1 MTYQNDPNINRRNHR
16 DDTSYTGWIIGG
28 IVALALVIGLFAMFG
43 RNNTNTASNTAPN
56 SPAATAPTTTGSG
69 AASSSIPS
77 NPNGT
82 APQRDTSQPAPAP
95 RPASPAPATPA
106 R

>member
-1 MTYQNDPNINRRNHR
+1 MSYQDDPNINRRNRMDR

-28 IVALALVIGLFAMFG
+28 ILALALVVGIFAMFG
-43 RNNTNTASNTAPN
+43 RDNTNTASNNTPN
-56 SPAATAPTTTGSG
+56 RPTTSAPSTTGAG
-69 AASSSIPS
+69 SSAMPN

-82 APQRDTSQPAPAP
+82 TPQRDTNQPAPAP
-95 RPASPAPATPA
+95 APA